1 MLDQLFD
8 NPAYQALAEYLSCPE
23 TRVAVLLPG
32 VVSLAILAFYARA
45 GKLSRRLQAKTE
57 VRRARR
63 GGTITIRFGSE
74 EELIRIYDQLMG
86 KKYWPGKP
94 KKAF

>member
-1 MLDQLFD
+1 
-8 NPAYQALAEYLSCPE
+8 
-23 TRVAVLLPG
+23 
-32 VVSLAILAFYARA
+32 
-45 GKLSRRLQAKTE
+45 LQAKTE

-86 KKYWPGKP
+86 KK
-94 KKAF
+94 